1 MSLYRDSLRC
11 VVLYEKGT
19 QPRSVGLRTVP
30 VGFDERGQVETIGV
44 ILLFGLVLTGAL
56 AVVVIGSSA
65 LEETQD

>member
-1 MSLYRDSLRC
+1 
-11 VVLYEKGT
+11 
-19 QPRSVGLRTVP
+19 VGLRTVP

-44 ILLFGLVLTGAL
+44 ILLFGLVLTGTL